1 MNRMNNK
8 PLPETILDWFERN
21 PTAKAR
27 SGPLAKAIKAD
38 ATRVAQAMGNLADI
52 GKLVRC
58 KIYVPSEDRTPGAP
72 EKQWEYALPAGGT
85 ALASVK
91 PLKRKSAVRRD
102 QLPGAT
108 ATPRSKE
115 RDPLPTATPAP
126 APAPSPSPATI
137 GETEQLANKLANTI
151 PSADERQKE
160 MMEEAI
166 GKASP
171 GSEKIGIEDSATTS
185 SLAKTMSALISAKST
200 IAALQRQAMVD
211 QDLIQSLKQR
221 VASLEDQAASN
232 DEKAGP
238 LAATGYLVIVPKR
251 KPRKLTKFET
261 AQQAAT
267 IAANVAGRADV
278 VALIP
283 VGTARR
289 ETVKTSVWHKA

>member
-1 MNRMNNK
+1 MKNMNNK
-8 PLPETILDWFERN
+8 TLPETILDWFERN
-21 PTAKAR
+21 PMAKAR
-27 SGPLAKAIKAD
+27 SGPLAKAIKVD
-38 ATRVAQAMGNLADI
+38 ATRVAQALGSLADA

-58 KIYVPSEDRTPGAP
+58 KIFVASAERTRGAP
-72 EKQWEYALPAGGT
+72 EQQWEYALPAGGT
-85 ALASVK
+85 ALTSAK
-91 PLKRKSAVRRD
+91 PLKRETAVRRD

-115 RDPLPTATPAP
+115 RDPLPGATPAP
-126 APAPSPSPATI
+126 APTPI
-137 GETEQLANKLANTI
+137 GETEQLANKPANTA
-151 PSADERQKE
+151 PSANERQTA

-166 GKASP
+166 GKTTPIVAKISIDAS
-171 GSEKIGIEDSATTS
+171 
-185 SLAKTMSALISAKST
+185 SAKDFAEKTQAELAAANTT
-200 IAALQRQAMVD
+200 IATLQRQAMTD

-221 VASLEDQAASN
+221 VASLEGQAASN

-238 LAATGYLVIVPKR
+238 PAATGYLVIVPKR
-251 KPRKLTKFET
+251 KPRKLTKFES

-278 VALIP
+278 VALVP

>member
-27 SGPLAKAIKAD
+27 SGPLAKAIKVD
-38 ATRVAQAMGNLADI
+38 ATRVAQAMGNLADV

-91 PLKRKSAVRRD
+91 PLKRATAVRRD

-115 RDPLPTATPAP
+115 RDPLPTTTPA
-126 APAPSPSPATI
+126 PATI
-137 GETEQLANKLANTI
+137 GETEQLANKFANA
-151 PSADERQKE
+151 PSADERQAA
-160 MMEEAI
+160 MMAEALAPSQQD
-166 GKASP
+166 AS
-171 GSEKIGIEDSATTS
+171 
-185 SLAKTMSALISAKST
+185 SAKDFAENAHAELATANAT
-200 IAALQRQAMVD
+200 IAALQRQAMTD

-221 VASLEDQAASN
+221 VAGLEGQAASN

-238 LAATGYLVIVPKR
+238 PAATGYLVIVPKR
-251 KPRKLTKFET
+251 KPRKLTKFES

-278 VALIP
+278 VALVP